1 MRDGRITH
9 DPPRAMRTPIP
20 RTALRE
26 KYKVGPIALGCNRA
40 ASALRAPGIGFPPR
54 FEGAIGIHLRGG
66 ISSWDAM
73 IIRNV
78 AEAGC
83 AVLYSED
90 LNVGQDYPG
99 IHVENPLQLPEANQA

>member
-1 MRDGRITH
+1 MH

-20 RTALRE
+20 RTALHE

-40 ASALRAPGIGFPPR
+40 ASALRAPASGSPQDP
-54 FEGAIGIHLRGG
+54 EGAIGIHQRGG

-73 IIRNV
+73 VIRSA
-78 AEAGC
+78 AEIGC
-83 AVLYSED
+83 TVLYSGD

-99 IHVENPLQLPEANQA
+99 IHVENPFQLPEANQA